1 MFRKPKKK
9 DVGTP
14 CKPASLSICCRNNCV
29 LRILDMQKISKEEIA
44 DSGPE
49 IA

>member
-14 CKPASLSICCRNNCV
+14 CKPASLSICRNSCV
-29 LRILDMQKISKEEIA
+29 LRILDMQKIKRKLLTLVHEIA
-44 DSGPE
+44 
-49 IA
+49 